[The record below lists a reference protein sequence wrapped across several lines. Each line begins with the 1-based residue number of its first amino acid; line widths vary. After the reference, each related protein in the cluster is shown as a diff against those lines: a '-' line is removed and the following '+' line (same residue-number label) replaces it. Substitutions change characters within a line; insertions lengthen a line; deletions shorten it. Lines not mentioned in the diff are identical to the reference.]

1 MNSLFEIVFLMK
13 HSAKKNIAYDAKL
26 DAQPMVPLA
35 KLRFQIRVF
44 AWVLTENHDIYGQHN
59 FSCGNVF
66 LSNLVYSL
74 SLYNVS
80 KNR

>member
-1 MNSLFEIVFLMK
+1 
-13 HSAKKNIAYDAKL
+13 
-26 DAQPMVPLA
+26 MVPLA

-80 KNR
+80 KE